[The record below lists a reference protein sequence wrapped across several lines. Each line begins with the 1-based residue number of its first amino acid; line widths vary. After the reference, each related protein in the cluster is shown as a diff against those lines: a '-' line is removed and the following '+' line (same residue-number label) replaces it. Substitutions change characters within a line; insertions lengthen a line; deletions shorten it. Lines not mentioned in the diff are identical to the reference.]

1 MLKPEDELRDL
12 IDQNRQEQEYQAF
25 LERHSRFIPRE
36 FVQNHG
42 IHGRLVLAKLG
53 MAKDYESDFF
63 YISNSSGDTNYVLI
77 ELEKPASRL
86 FKANNDYHSDLL
98 AGLNQIARWRTWFGN
113 TSNRD
118 AFVNSTLRPLQMYDM
133 IGNPVFIIKY
143 VLVIGRRAEVAGNEF
158 RRNLIASQE
167 RDDFKILSYDSLL
180 EDIHGKVP
188 LYVGVRT
195 NETYEIKTTESLSEA
210 LFSLFSHAP
219 ERLRITQALYDD
231 AIAHR
236 SDWSELRS
244 LSPKT
249 YMMDVVLPKVQIA
262 A

>member
-12 IDQNRQEQEYQAF
+12 IDQNRPEQEYQAF

-53 MAKDYESDFF
+53 MAKDYVSDFF
-63 YISNSSGDTNYVLI
+63 YIAKSSGDTNYVLI
-77 ELEKPASRL
+77 ELEKPSSRL
-86 FKANNDYHSDLL
+86 FKANNDFHSDLY

-113 TSNRD
+113 TANRE
-118 AFVNSTLRPLQMYDM
+118 AFVNSTLRPLQMYGM
-133 IGNPVFIIKY
+133 IGNPVFIKY

-158 RRNLIASQE
+158 RRNLLASQE
-167 RDDFKILSYDSLL
+167 QHDFKILSYDSLL
-180 EDIHGKVP
+180 EDIDGKVP

-195 NETYEIKTTESLSEA
+195 NETYEIKTTEYLGEA

-219 ERLRITQALYDD
+219 ERLRITQSLYDD
-231 AIAHR
+231 ALAHR
-236 SDWSELRS
+236 PDWSELRS